1 MKNFLIIFLFVL
13 ATSEAIN
20 AQNNADERAIL
31 SNINIL
37 FDGMRTSDS
46 SMVSSV
52 FLSNASMQTVVEDE
66 NGISQLR
73 SGSLPQFLKAVGT
86 PKNTIWDERIANV
99 EIKIDGALAMAWV
112 PYSFYAGDRFSHCG
126 VNQLQFIKKDGA
138 WKIFTIVD
146 TRRPT
151 NCIAD
156 L

>member
-1 MKNFLIIFLFVL
+1 MKNFLIIFLLVL
-13 ATSEAIN
+13 GTSEVIN

-31 SNINIL
+31 SNINTL

-126 VNQLQFIKKDGA
+126 VNQLQFIKKDGT

>member
-1 MKNFLIIFLFVL
+1 MKNFLTTLFFLLL
-13 ATSEAIN
+13 AVSVVHAQDSVEEQKILTQIN
-20 AQNNADERAIL
+20 T
-31 SNINIL
+31 L

-52 FLSNASMQTVVEDE
+52 FLSNASMQTVVENE

-99 EIKIDGALAMAWV
+99 EIKIDGTLAMAWV
-112 PYSFYAGDRFSHCG
+112 PYSFYAGERFSHCG

>member
-1 MKNFLIIFLFVL
+1 MKNFLIIFLLVL
-13 ATSEAIN
+13 GTSEVIN

-31 SNINIL
+31 SNINTL

-86 PKNTIWDERIANV
+86 PKYTIWDERTANV

-126 VNQLQFIKKDGA
+126 VNQLQFIKKDGT